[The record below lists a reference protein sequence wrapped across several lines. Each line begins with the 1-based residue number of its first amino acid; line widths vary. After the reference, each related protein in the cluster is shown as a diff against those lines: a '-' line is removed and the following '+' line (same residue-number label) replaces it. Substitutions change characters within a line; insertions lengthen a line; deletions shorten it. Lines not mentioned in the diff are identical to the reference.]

1 MASLLTQTHQ
11 QFINQLKNQHRST
24 NTILA
29 YGKDIAQFLV
39 YLNKNH
45 KTTSDQIATE
55 DITSFQ
61 TSLAPNYTVKSISR
75 KLNSIKTFCRF
86 LNQNGDLKH
95 NPASQIHSPTLSPT
109 TPRIL
114 TKVEYRALR
123 DAARDDLRLAAV
135 VELLLQTG
143 LRIGELGH
151 LKLEHINKDKTAITV
166 RPYESHSGRT
176 VPLNSAARQAL
187 DKYLKDRPRSRDNT
201 LFITKTGHPFLIRN
215 IRSSLNRLFKK
226 AGIAKATVNDLR
238 HTFISAQIQAG
249 TPLNFIAQI
258 VGHKRLSTTEQY
270 LKYVKPG
277 SQKSAIQLEEL

>member
-1 MASLLTQTHQ
+1 MASPLTQTHQ
-11 QFINQLKNQHRST
+11 QFVDQLKHQHRST

-29 YGKDIAQFLV
+29 YGKDIAQFLG

-45 KTTSDQIATE
+45 KTASDQITTQ
-55 DITSFQ
+55 DITDFQ
-61 TSLAPNYTVKSISR
+61 GSLSADYTVKSISR

-95 NPASQIHSPTLSPT
+95 NPATQVHSPTLPAS

-114 TKVEYRALR
+114 TKIEYRALR

-151 LKLEHINKDKTAITV
+151 LKLEHINKDKTAVTI

-187 DKYLKDRPRSRDNT
+187 DRYLKDRPRSHDNA

-238 HTFISAQIQAG
+238 HTFIAQQLTAG
-249 TPLNFIAQI
+249 TPLHYVTQI

-277 SQKSAIQLEEL
+277 SLKSAIQLEEL